1 MTALTWVSLAV
12 GLSASVEDL
21 ARRRISNWIPV
32 TAAAAGVGIHIY
44 ANGWKGA
51 LSAALGLTA
60 GFFVFLI
67 FYLLGGMGGG
77 DVKLMAGFG
86 AIVGIERLLP
96 ANAPAAW
103 RAAAMNHM
111 RTEHSTPEEVGRV
124 ASAAG
129 VKQVVLSHVVPGL
142 ATDSEALYTDGVRK
156 FYAGSVTL
164 GRDLQEF

>member
-1 MTALTWVSLAV
+1 VTALIWVSLAV

-32 TAAAAGVGIHIY
+32 TAAAAGMGLHIY

-51 LSAALGLTA
+51 LSAALGLVA
-60 GFFVFLI
+60 GFFVFLV

-96 ANAPAAW
+96 AALWTAGIGGLLACAALVFRACQRWRRSGKTTAVPAETERGKSIPYAPAI
-103 RAAAMNHM
+103 AM
-111 RTEHSTPEEVGRV
+111 G
-124 ASAAG
+124 AL
-129 VKQVVLSHVVPGL
+129 LSLVP
-142 ATDSEALYTDGVRK
+142 
-156 FYAGSVTL
+156 
-164 GRDLQEF
+164 